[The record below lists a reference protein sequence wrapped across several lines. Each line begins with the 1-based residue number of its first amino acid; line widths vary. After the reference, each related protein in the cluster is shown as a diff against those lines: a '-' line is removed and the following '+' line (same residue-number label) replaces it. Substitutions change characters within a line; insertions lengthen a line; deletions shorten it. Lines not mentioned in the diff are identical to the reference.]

1 MSGTLCFG
9 NQELLY
15 NPSVVFLRCCE
26 FLQEQTQGAAF
37 SVDAKVHTRSQS
49 REVSYTRSRVTTCLD
64 TPSSDLGLG
73 LLGPLLFKE
82 KWSSETSSEVSL

>member
-1 MSGTLCFG
+1 MLLHCCGCLILSVLGTRTLG
-9 NQELLY
+9 IT
-15 NPSVVFLRCCE
+15 VFLRCCE

-49 REVSYTRSRVTTCLD
+49 GEVSYTESRVAMCLD

-73 LLGPLLFKE
+73 FLGPLF
-82 KWSSETSSEVSL
+82 V